1 MTFIKTFPSEK
12 AHRSF
17 SNGVL
22 FFGSINS
29 LRSVKL
35 SGVNMPVVEDM
46 SAMFNGCYSLESLDL
61 SSFNAKEV
69 KLMNSTFCM
78 CQELRTI
85 KFSDSQNNKYI
96 DT

>member
-35 SGVNMPVVEDM
+35 SGVNMPVVELCQ
-46 SAMFNGCYSLESLDL
+46 SLYEYSMAAEEY
-61 SSFNAKEV
+61 FA
-69 KLMNSTFCM
+69 
-78 CQELRTI
+78 
-85 KFSDSQNNKYI
+85 
-96 DT
+96 